1 MNRTLKLAAASMI
14 AIAGLTGA
22 SYAEDTTKPDAG
34 VTTEGGAMETTPMT
48 PDTGTTGSVS
58 ADASFDDVISSIRTP
73 NTDAIGAVTDASK
86 VKVVKVSELAT
97 GEDATTLETALTE
110 NKEQVTEMQAAV
122 EANATLKAELEKQ
135 QVQASSVVA
144 AKTEADGT
152 ITVFVQ

>member
-14 AIAGLTGA
+14 ALAGLAGA
-22 SYAEDTTKPDAG
+22 SYAEDATKPSAG
-34 VTTEGGAMETTPMT
+34 TTTEGGAMETTPMT
-48 PDTGTTGSVS
+48 PDAGTTGSVS
-58 ADASFDDVISSIRTP
+58 ADANFDDVISSIRAP
-73 NTDAIGAVTDASK
+73 NADAIGAVTDVSK
-86 VKVVKVSELAT
+86 VKVVRVSELAT

-110 NKEQVTEMQAAV
+110 NKDQVTEVQAAV

-144 AKTEADGT
+144 AKTDADGT